1 MANFETVIV
10 ETDLLILGGGM
21 AACGAAVEAAYWAKQ
36 NGLKVTLVDKA
47 AVDRSGAVA
56 MGLSAINQ
64 YVGLK
69 DGTNTLK
76 DYVDYVR
83 NDLMG
88 VTREDLV
95 ANIARHV
102 DSTVHLFEKWGLPIW
117 KDEKGKY
124 VHEGR
129 WQLMINGESY
139 KVIVAEAAKNAL
151 LQSGVGQIFE
161 RVFIVGPIMDG
172 DRCAGAVGFS
182 VRENKFYVFKAKA
195 TLVAMGGAVHVFKPR
210 SSGEGMGRAWYPP
223 WNSGSSAYF
232 TIRAGAEMTCQE
244 VRFIPVRFKDAY
256 GPVGAWFL
264 LFKSRATN
272 SQGGDYMVERRPELE
287 KWGPYGRVKPV
298 PANLRNYL
306 GMLDVMDG
314 KGPINM
320 RTEEAIQKIADTY
333 KDDPKAYKKKMKELE
348 SEAWEDFLDMT
359 ISQAIL
365 WASTNV
371 QPEEQSSEI
380 AASEP
385 YFIGSHSGASGAWV
399 SGPEDLQTDE
409 TKAEYFWGY
418 TNMSTVKGLFC
429 AGDASGASS
438 HKFSSG
444 SHAEGRIAAKSAIKF
459 IVENNAHAT
468 VDPAKVESLKAE
480 ILKPLDTYEQHKNAT
495 TDPEINPNYIK
506 PRMFMFRLQKIMDE
520 YAGGI
525 SSPIHNQRGLAEQGP
540 GTAGL
545 AQGGLRETR
554 RFQLAR
560 THALLGKHTPHVAGR
575 SARPDH
581 ALPRRDSLARILLP
595 RGQAGSRRREVA
607 CLRQLPGSIP
617 RRTPGRCEPGRSCRS
632 SRSPRST
639 NCSEDSAARFGAG
652 DSRGREGTSHPPVAR
667 MKQGLSKECP
677 HCGQPMVRWAN
688 PQWS

>member
-1 MANFETVIV
+1 MANFENVVV

-21 AACGAAVEAAYWAKQ
+21 SACGAAVEAAYWAKQ
-36 NGLKVTLVDKA
+36 KGLKVTLVDKA
-47 AVDRSGAVA
+47 AMDRSGAVA

-69 DGTNTLK
+69 DGKNSIK

-102 DSTVHLFEKWGLPIW
+102 DSTVHLYEKWGLPIW
-117 KDEKGKY
+117 KDEEGNY

-151 LQSGVGQIFE
+151 LQTGVGEIYE
-161 RVFIVGPIMDG
+161 RVFIVEPLMDG
-172 DRCAGAVGFS
+172 DRIAGAVGFS
-182 VRENKFYVFKAKA
+182 VRENKFYTFKAKA
-195 TLVAMGGAVHVFKPR
+195 VMSLMGGAVHVFKPR
-210 SSGEGMGRAWYPP
+210 STGEGLGRAWYPP

-232 TIRAGAEMTCQE
+232 TLKAGAEMTCQE

-272 SQGGDYMVERRPELE
+272 AMGGEYMVERRPELE
-287 KWGPYGRVKPV
+287 NWGPYGRVKPI

-306 GMLDVMDG
+306 GMLDVMEG
-314 KGPINM
+314 KGPIFM
-320 RTEEAIQKIADTY
+320 RTEEAIQKLAEQY
-333 KDDPKAYKKKMKELE
+333 KDDEKAYKKKMKELE

-365 WASTNV
+365 WAASNV
-371 QPEEQSSEI
+371 QPEERSSEI
-380 AASEP
+380 AAAEP

-399 SGPEDLQTDE
+399 SGPEDLQTAD
-409 TKAEYFWGY
+409 TKNDYFWGY
-418 TNMSTVKGLFC
+418 ANMSTVKGLFC

-444 SHAEGRIAAKSAIKF
+444 SHAEGRIAAKAAIKF
-459 IVENNAHAT
+459 IVENNT
-468 VDPAKVESLKAE
+468 IPNVDQAKLDELKATL
-480 ILKPLDTYEQHKNAT
+480 LKPIDLYEQYKNAT

-506 PRMFMFRLQKIMDE
+506 PKMFMFRLQKIMDE
-520 YAGGI
+520 YAGGA
-525 SSPIHNQRGLAEQGP
+525 SVGFKTSEALLTKGLEYLEFMKEDSLKLAASDLNELMRCWENIHRMWQAESHIRTVLFREETRWPGYYFRTDHPAMKADWEAFANCRWDP
-540 GTAGL
+540 GTGEW
-545 AQGGLRETR
+545 QMIKRE
-554 RFQLAR
+554 
-560 THALLGKHTPHVAGR
+560 LL
-575 SARPDH
+575 
-581 ALPRRDSLARILLP
+581 
-595 RGQAGSRRREVA
+595 
-607 CLRQLPGSIP
+607 
-617 RRTPGRCEPGRSCRS
+617 
-632 SRSPRST
+632 
-639 NCSEDSAARFGAG
+639 
-652 DSRGREGTSHPPVAR
+652 
-667 MKQGLSKECP
+667 
-677 HCGQPMVRWAN
+677 
-688 PQWS
+688 